1 MSASRVTEAIN
12 KKRMLAALKEHYGN
26 ISRACEDLKLTR
38 TCFYNYMKD
47 PKFAEQVDIISEEV
61 LDLAEGKLV
70 KHIKEDN
77 LTATIFL
84 LKTKGKKRGYV
95 EKTES
100 TNFNTSVQLEK
111 DVSNLSDT
119 DLEDLIRKLEK

>member
-1 MSASRVTEAIN
+1 MGVSKVTEAMN
-12 KKRMLAALKEHYGN
+12 KKRMLKALKEHYGN
-26 ISRACEDLKLTR
+26 VSKACEDLGLTR

-61 LDLAEGKLV
+61 IDLAEGKLL

-100 TNFNTSVQLEK
+100 NVFNTAIQLEK
-111 DVSNLSDT
+111 DVSNLSDS
-119 DLEDLIRKLEK
+119 DLEDLIKKLEK